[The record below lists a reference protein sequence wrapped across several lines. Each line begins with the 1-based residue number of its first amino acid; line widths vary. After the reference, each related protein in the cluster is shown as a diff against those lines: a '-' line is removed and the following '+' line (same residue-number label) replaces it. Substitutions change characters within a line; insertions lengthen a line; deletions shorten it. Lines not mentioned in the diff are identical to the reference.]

1 MFILGA
7 GFSKAIAMQ
16 MPTMV
21 ELGAEVRERLAEV
34 PSLSSAIPD
43 SLGDNIELWMTYLS
57 QPQPWLREPD
67 IYLHRS
73 LGGRIRRSIA
83 AVIEEHTA
91 QASASL
97 APDWLRRLILSWHRR
112 EAVIITLNY
121 DTLVEKA
128 ARDLK
133 VSENISALLPVDIY
147 PPYFANIA
155 SRSGVGLWGRNSDR
169 TFRLLKLHG
178 SVNWYYSGR
187 EEFHGETIF
196 FSDVPEFGPVCD
208 EAAHYATTRR
218 LRDMAADKETLLIP
232 PVAEKTTYF
241 NNETVRGLWKDAA
254 AALQA
259 AAALYI
265 IGYSLPISDLGM
277 QFFLAGSSPDADSPV
292 HVVNTDKNTLERYRK
307 FLQRPDIRADY
318 VGPDNPVVR
327 FACDYADELAE

>member
-1 MFILGA
+1 MRQ
-7 GFSKAIAMQ
+7 FSFLM
-16 MPTMV
+16 
-21 ELGAEVRERLAEV
+21 
-34 PSLSSAIPD
+34 SLSLD
-43 SLGDNIELWMTYLS
+43 QW
-57 QPQPWLREPD
+57 
-67 IYLHRS
+67 
-73 LGGRIRRSIA
+73 
-83 AVIEEHTA
+83 
-91 QASASL
+91 
-97 APDWLRRLILSWHRR
+97 
-112 EAVIITLNY
+112 
-121 DTLVEKA
+121 
-128 ARDLK
+128 
-133 VSENISALLPVDIY
+133 
-147 PPYFANIA
+147 
-155 SRSGVGLWGRNSDR
+155 
-169 TFRLLKLHG
+169 
-178 SVNWYYSGR
+178 
-187 EEFHGETIF
+187 
-196 FSDVPEFGPVCD
+196 CD

-232 PVAEKTTYF
+232 PVAEKNTYV